1 MGLLVNCLAVVF
13 STIIAICG
21 VSYFV
26 REKNAGGLR
35 YFLLIMGFFGALWSG
50 GYGIMGFTE
59 TSESAA
65 VFRAIGLVGVVG
77 FMMTE
82 ALMIA
87 YMVGLPKWL
96 YRSYAA
102 IFGIFAAVDLCFFIP
117 DYHEFVRID
126 GRMCYYS
133 TNSIGRVVHSAFL
146 AFITVTMLGIAIIW
160 VHKDKPTRQAYYVK
174 AAILSNFAI
183 LFSIIPDTILPM
195 LGKPSFPSSAYGM
208 FLTYMIT
215 WFWATRFNAF
225 SITVGNLSQYIYESA
240 NTAILIFD
248 EHLRLFLVNKYGR
261 ELLGIKKIENQKL
274 SELFQSTEEETERL
288 LDVILQDNKGVK
300 ELISTHGEISC
311 SLNFSVARDFHDDPY
326 CIVCFVYD
334 LTKEKNMLQELVRAN
349 EAKSQFLA
357 NMSHEIRTPINGIL
371 GMDNMLLKE
380 CKDEGL
386 REYAKNIQS
395 AGQSLLSIINDIL
408 DISKIE
414 SGKLEILP
422 IKYELFSILNDCYNL
437 TKAKLEEKPL
447 EFVIQVNENLPSCLY
462 GDEVRIRQ
470 IINNFLSNAVK
481 YTKQG
486 KVTFCLDYE
495 QKSSEQILLI
505 ISVSDTGIGIKEEDL
520 GKLFTSFTRI
530 EEKRNRNIEGTGLGL
545 NLTKNLVDLM
555 GGEVLVESTY
565 GKGSC
570 FTAKIP
576 QKVVDATP
584 MGDFGKRY
592 QQYLRSSDSDSL
604 TFSAPD
610 AKILVVDDVDMNLKV
625 VKGLL
630 KETKIQIDT
639 AVSGRECL
647 ECAEKKR
654 YDVIF
659 LDHMMPEMD
668 GIETLQNMKLLT
680 DNPNREVPVIMLTAN
695 AIVGAKE
702 EYMQAGFT
710 DYLTKPIQETELLEM
725 LLKYLPKELVCEERE
740 ITGSKDTMQ
749 TELTEHSE
757 GAGTEVHTE
766 EAGTAENMEETGS
779 LGHAEEAGTAENCDI
794 VDASGTARNDDM
806 TQMGMM
812 QRLES
817 LEGLD
822 VKTGLSYCMNEEDFY
837 VEMLGEYLKSD
848 KVSKLEQFFVTED
861 WDNYRTIV
869 HALKSTSL
877 TIGAVHLSEEA
888 KALEMA
894 AKDKDASFIRAN
906 HKTVLDEY
914 IELMT
919 GIREILKTDK

>member
-1 MGLLVNCLAVVF
+1 MGIFINCLAVVF

-21 VSYFV
+21 ISYFM
-26 REKNAGGLR
+26 REKNAGALR
-35 YFLLIMGFFGALWSG
+35 YYMLVMGFFGALWSG

-59 TSESAA
+59 TGEVAA
-65 VFRAIGLVGVVG
+65 VFRAVGLVGVVG

-87 YMVGLPKWL
+87 YMVELPKWL
-96 YRSYAA
+96 FRAYAM
-102 IFGIFAAVDLCFFIP
+102 IFGIFAVVDLYFFIP
-117 DYHEFVRID
+117 DQHTFVRLN

-133 TNSIGRVVHSAFL
+133 TNSFGRMVHNIFL
-146 AFITVTMLGIAIIW
+146 AFVAVTMIAMAILW
-160 VHKDKPTRQAYYVK
+160 VHKEKPKRQSYYVR
-174 AAILSNFAI
+174 AAILANIAI

-248 EHLRLFLVNKYGR
+248 EYFRLVLANPYGQ

-274 SELFQSTEEETERL
+274 MQLFQGTEAESGRIK
-288 LDVILQDNKGVK
+288 DGILRDNKGVA
-300 ELISTHGEISC
+300 ELVSVHGAISC
-311 SLNFSVARDFHDDPY
+311 SLNFSLARDFHDDPY

-334 LTKEKNMLQELVRAN
+334 LTKEKNMLEEVVRAN

-371 GMDNMLLKE
+371 GMDSVLLKE
-380 CKDEGL
+380 CHDENL

-414 SGKLEILP
+414 SGKMEILT
-422 IKYELFSILNDCYNL
+422 IRYQLFSVLNDCYNL
-437 TKAKLEEKPL
+437 TKIKLQNKPVSFIMQINEK
-447 EFVIQVNENLPSCLY
+447 LPSWLY

-481 YTKQG
+481 YTKEG
-486 KVTFCLDYE
+486 NITFELDFE
-495 QKSSEQILLI
+495 EKTDEQILLVI
-505 ISVSDTGIGIKEEDL
+505 TVRDTGIGIKEEDL
-520 GKLFTSFTRI
+520 GKLFESFTRI

-545 NLTKNLVDLM
+545 NLTKNLVNLM
-555 GGEVLVESTY
+555 GGEVFAESTY

-576 QKVVDATP
+576 QKIADAKP

-592 QQYLRSSDSDSL
+592 QQYLSTSDDDKLSFL
-604 TFSAPD
+604 APD
-610 AKILVVDDVDMNLKV
+610 AKILVVDDVTMNLKV
-625 VKGLL
+625 VEGLL
-630 KETKIQIDT
+630 KATKIQIDT
-639 AVSGRECL
+639 AVSGSECL
-647 ECAEKKR
+647 ECVKTTP
-654 YDVIF
+654 YQMIF

-668 GIETLQNMKLLT
+668 GLETLEHMKNLA
-680 DNPNREVPVIMLTAN
+680 DNPNAQTPVIMLTAN

-702 EYMQAGFT
+702 EYIEAGFT
-710 DYLTKPIQETELLEM
+710 DYLTKPIRETELLEM
-725 LLKYLPKELVCEERE
+725 ILKYLPEELVCENGGQGIEKSQDAQDME
-740 ITGSKDTMQ
+740 QPEAGG
-749 TELTEHSE
+749 E
-757 GAGTEVHTE
+757 GAEP
-766 EAGTAENMEETGS
+766 
-779 LGHAEEAGTAENCDI
+779 L
-794 VDASGTARNDDM
+794 
-806 TQMGMM
+806 
-812 QRLES
+812 QRLEQ

-822 VKTGLSYCMNEEDFY
+822 VKTGLIYCMNEEDFY
-837 VEMLGEYLKSD
+837 IEMLQEFLQADKASQLKHF
-848 KVSKLEQFFVTED
+848 LAEED
-861 WDNYRTIV
+861 WDNYRTTV

-877 TIGAVHLSEEA
+877 TIGAAHLSGEA

-894 AKDKDASFIRAN
+894 AKEGNMDYIRS
-906 HKTVLDEY
+906 HHDGVMDEY
-914 IELMT
+914 KELT
-919 GIREILKTDK
+919 DHLKEILENGAETSV

>member
-1 MGLLVNCLAVVF
+1 MGIFINCLAVVF

-21 VSYFV
+21 ISYFM
-26 REKNAGGLR
+26 REKNAGALR
-35 YFLLIMGFFGALWSG
+35 YYMLVMGFFGALWSG

-59 TSESAA
+59 TGEVAA
-65 VFRAIGLVGVVG
+65 VFRAVGLVGVAG

-87 YMVGLPKWL
+87 YMVELPKWL
-96 YRSYAA
+96 FRAYAM
-102 IFGIFAAVDLCFFIP
+102 IFGIFAVVDLYFFIP
-117 DYHEFVRID
+117 DQHTFVRLN

-133 TNSIGRVVHSAFL
+133 TNSFGRMVHNIFL
-146 AFITVTMLGIAIIW
+146 AFVAVTMIAMAILW
-160 VHKDKPTRQAYYVK
+160 VHKEKPKRQSYYVR
-174 AAILSNFAI
+174 AAILANIAI

-215 WFWATRFNAF
+215 WFWATKFNAF

-248 EHLRLFLVNKYGR
+248 EYFRLVLANPYGQ

-274 SELFQSTEEETERL
+274 MQLFQGTDAEFGRIK
-288 LDVILQDNKGVK
+288 DGILRDNKGVA
-300 ELISTHGEISC
+300 ELVSVHGAISC
-311 SLNFSVARDFHDDPY
+311 SLNFSLARDFHDDPY

-334 LTKEKNMLQELVRAN
+334 LTKEKNMLEEVVRAN

-371 GMDNMLLKE
+371 GMDSVLLKE
-380 CKDEGL
+380 CHDENL

-414 SGKLEILP
+414 SGKMEILT
-422 IKYELFSILNDCYNL
+422 IRYQLFSVLNDCYNL
-437 TKAKLEEKPL
+437 TKIKLQNKPVSFIMQINEK
-447 EFVIQVNENLPSCLY
+447 LPSWLY

-481 YTKQG
+481 YTKEG
-486 KVTFCLDYE
+486 NITFELDFE
-495 QKSSEQILLI
+495 EKTDEQILLVI
-505 ISVSDTGIGIKEEDL
+505 TVRDTGIGIKEEDL
-520 GKLFTSFTRI
+520 GKLFESFTRI

-545 NLTKNLVDLM
+545 NLTKNLVNLM
-555 GGEVLVESTY
+555 GGEVFAESTY

-576 QKVVDATP
+576 QKIADAKP

-592 QQYLRSSDSDSL
+592 QQYLSTSDDDKLSFL
-604 TFSAPD
+604 APD
-610 AKILVVDDVDMNLKV
+610 AKILVVDDVTMNLKV
-625 VKGLL
+625 VEGLL
-630 KETKIQIDT
+630 KATKIQIDT
-639 AVSGRECL
+639 AVSGSECL
-647 ECAEKKR
+647 ECVKTTP
-654 YDVIF
+654 YQMIF

-668 GIETLQNMKLLT
+668 GLETLEHMKNLA
-680 DNPNREVPVIMLTAN
+680 DNPNAQTPVIMLTAN

-702 EYMQAGFT
+702 EYIEAGFT
-710 DYLTKPIQETELLEM
+710 DYLTKPIRETELLEM
-725 LLKYLPKELVCEERE
+725 ILKYLPEELVCENGGQGIEKSQDAQDME
-740 ITGSKDTMQ
+740 QPEAGG
-749 TELTEHSE
+749 E
-757 GAGTEVHTE
+757 GAEP
-766 EAGTAENMEETGS
+766 
-779 LGHAEEAGTAENCDI
+779 L
-794 VDASGTARNDDM
+794 
-806 TQMGMM
+806 
-812 QRLES
+812 QRLEQ

-822 VKTGLSYCMNEEDFY
+822 VKTGLTYCMNEEDFY
-837 VEMLGEYLKSD
+837 IEMLQEFLQADKASQLKHF
-848 KVSKLEQFFVTED
+848 LAEED
-861 WDNYRTIV
+861 WDNYRTTV

-877 TIGAVHLSEEA
+877 TIGAAHLSGEA

-894 AKDKDASFIRAN
+894 AKEGNMDYIRS
-906 HKTVLDEY
+906 HHDGVMDEY
-914 IELMT
+914 KELT
-919 GIREILKTDK
+919 DHLKEILENGAETSV

>member
-1 MGLLVNCLAVVF
+1 MGIFINCLAVVF

-21 VSYFV
+21 ISYFM
-26 REKNAGGLR
+26 REKNAGALR
-35 YFLLIMGFFGALWSG
+35 YYMLVMGFFGALWSG

-59 TSESAA
+59 TGEVAA
-65 VFRAIGLVGVVG
+65 VFRAVGLVGVAG

-82 ALMIA
+82 ALMVA
-87 YMVGLPKWL
+87 YMVELPKWL
-96 YRSYAA
+96 FRAYAM
-102 IFGIFAAVDLCFFIP
+102 IFGIFAAVDLYFFIP
-117 DYHEFVRID
+117 DQHIFVRLN

-133 TNSIGRVVHSAFL
+133 TNSFGRMVHNIFL
-146 AFITVTMLGIAIIW
+146 AFVVVTMIAMAILW
-160 VHKDKPTRQAYYVK
+160 VHKEKPKRQSYYVR
-174 AAILSNFAI
+174 AAILANIAI

-248 EHLRLFLVNKYGR
+248 EYFRLVLANPYGQ

-274 SELFQSTEEETERL
+274 MQLFQGTDAESGRIK
-288 LDVILQDNKGVK
+288 DGILRDNKGVA
-300 ELISTHGEISC
+300 ELVSVHGAISC
-311 SLNFSVARDFHDDPY
+311 SLNFSLARDFHDDPY

-334 LTKEKNMLQELVRAN
+334 LTKEKNMLEEVVRAN

-371 GMDNMLLKE
+371 GMDSVLLKE
-380 CKDEGL
+380 CHDENL

-414 SGKLEILP
+414 SGKMEILT
-422 IKYELFSILNDCYNL
+422 IRYQLFSVLNDCYNL
-437 TKAKLEEKPL
+437 TKIKLQNKPVSFIMQINEK
-447 EFVIQVNENLPSCLY
+447 LPSWLY

-481 YTKQG
+481 YTKEG
-486 KVTFCLDYE
+486 NITFELDFE
-495 QKSSEQILLI
+495 EKTDEQILLVI
-505 ISVSDTGIGIKEEDL
+505 TVRDTGIGIKEEDL
-520 GKLFTSFTRI
+520 GKLFESFTRI

-545 NLTKNLVDLM
+545 NLTKNLVNLM
-555 GGEVLVESTY
+555 GGEVFAESTY

-576 QKVVDATP
+576 QKIADAKP

-592 QQYLRSSDSDSL
+592 QQYLSTSDDDKLSFL
-604 TFSAPD
+604 APD
-610 AKILVVDDVDMNLKV
+610 AKILVVDDVTMNLKV
-625 VKGLL
+625 VEGLL
-630 KETKIQIDT
+630 KATKIQIDT
-639 AVSGRECL
+639 AVSGSECL
-647 ECAEKKR
+647 ECVKTTP
-654 YDVIF
+654 YQMIF

-668 GIETLQNMKLLT
+668 GLETLEHMKNLA
-680 DNPNREVPVIMLTAN
+680 DNPNAQTPVIMLTAN

-702 EYMQAGFT
+702 EYIEAGFT
-710 DYLTKPIQETELLEM
+710 DYLTKPIRETELLEM
-725 LLKYLPKELVCEERE
+725 ILKYLPKELVCENGGQGIEKSQDAQDME
-740 ITGSKDTMQ
+740 QPEAGG
-749 TELTEHSE
+749 E
-757 GAGTEVHTE
+757 GAEP
-766 EAGTAENMEETGS
+766 
-779 LGHAEEAGTAENCDI
+779 L
-794 VDASGTARNDDM
+794 
-806 TQMGMM
+806 
-812 QRLES
+812 QRLEQ

-822 VKTGLSYCMNEEDFY
+822 VKTGLTYCMNEEDFY
-837 VEMLGEYLKSD
+837 IEMLQEFLQADKASQLKHF
-848 KVSKLEQFFVTED
+848 LAEED
-861 WDNYRTIV
+861 WDNYRTTV

-877 TIGAVHLSEEA
+877 TIGAAHLSGEA

-894 AKDKDASFIRAN
+894 AKEGNMDYIRS
-906 HKTVLDEY
+906 HHDGVMDEY
-914 IELMT
+914 KELT
-919 GIREILKTDK
+919 DHLKEILENGAETSI

>member
-1 MGLLVNCLAVVF
+1 MGILINCLAVVF

-21 VSYFV
+21 ISYFM
-26 REKNAGGLR
+26 REKNAGALR
-35 YFLLIMGFFGALWSG
+35 YYMLVMGFFGALWSG

-59 TSESAA
+59 TGEVAA
-65 VFRAIGLVGVVG
+65 VFRAVGLVGVAG

-82 ALMIA
+82 ALMVA
-87 YMVGLPKWL
+87 YMVELPKWL
-96 YRSYAA
+96 FRAYAM
-102 IFGIFAAVDLCFFIP
+102 IFGIFAAVDLYFFIP
-117 DYHEFVRID
+117 DQHTFVRLN

-133 TNSIGRVVHSAFL
+133 TNSFGRMVHNIFL
-146 AFITVTMLGIAIIW
+146 AFVAVTMIAMAILW
-160 VHKDKPTRQAYYVK
+160 VHKEKPKRQSYYVR
-174 AAILSNFAI
+174 AAILANIAI

-248 EHLRLFLVNKYGR
+248 EYFRLVLANPYGQ

-274 SELFQSTEEETERL
+274 MQLFQGTDAESGRIK
-288 LDVILQDNKGVK
+288 DGILRDNKGVA
-300 ELISTHGEISC
+300 ELVSVHGAISC
-311 SLNFSVARDFHDDPY
+311 SLNFSLARDFHDDPY

-334 LTKEKNMLQELVRAN
+334 LTKEKNMLEEVVRAN

-371 GMDNMLLKE
+371 GMDSVLLKE
-380 CKDEGL
+380 CHDENL

-414 SGKLEILP
+414 SGKMEILT
-422 IKYELFSILNDCYNL
+422 IRYQLFSVLNDCYNL
-437 TKAKLEEKPL
+437 TKIKLQNKPVSFIMQINEK
-447 EFVIQVNENLPSCLY
+447 LPSWLY

-481 YTKQG
+481 YTKEG
-486 KVTFCLDYE
+486 NITFELDFE
-495 QKSSEQILLI
+495 EKTDEQILLVI
-505 ISVSDTGIGIKEEDL
+505 TVRDTGIGIKEEDL
-520 GKLFTSFTRI
+520 GKLFESFTRI

-545 NLTKNLVDLM
+545 NLTKNLVNLM
-555 GGEVLVESTY
+555 GGEVFAESTY

-576 QKVVDATP
+576 QKIADAKP

-592 QQYLRSSDSDSL
+592 QQYLSTSDDDKLSFL
-604 TFSAPD
+604 APD
-610 AKILVVDDVDMNLKV
+610 AKILVVDDVTMNLKV
-625 VKGLL
+625 VEGLL
-630 KETKIQIDT
+630 KATKIQIDT
-639 AVSGRECL
+639 AVSGSECL
-647 ECAEKKR
+647 ECVKTTP
-654 YDVIF
+654 YQMIF

-668 GIETLQNMKLLT
+668 GLETLEHMKNLA
-680 DNPNREVPVIMLTAN
+680 DNPNAQTPVIMLTAN

-702 EYMQAGFT
+702 EYIEAGFT
-710 DYLTKPIQETELLEM
+710 DYLTKPIRETELLEM
-725 LLKYLPKELVCEERE
+725 ILKYLPEELVCENGGQGIEKSQDAQDME
-740 ITGSKDTMQ
+740 QPEAGG
-749 TELTEHSE
+749 E
-757 GAGTEVHTE
+757 GAEP
-766 EAGTAENMEETGS
+766 
-779 LGHAEEAGTAENCDI
+779 L
-794 VDASGTARNDDM
+794 
-806 TQMGMM
+806 
-812 QRLES
+812 QRLEQ

-822 VKTGLSYCMNEEDFY
+822 VKTGLTYCMNEEDFY
-837 VEMLGEYLKSD
+837 IEMLQEFLRADKASQLKHF
-848 KVSKLEQFFVTED
+848 LAEED
-861 WDNYRTIV
+861 WDNYRTTV

-877 TIGAVHLSEEA
+877 TIGAAHLSGEA

-894 AKDKDASFIRAN
+894 AKEGNMDYIRS
-906 HKTVLDEY
+906 HHDGVMDEY
-914 IELMT
+914 KELT
-919 GIREILKTDK
+919 DHLKEILENGAETSV

>member
-1 MGLLVNCLAVVF
+1 MGIFINCLAVVF
-13 STIIAICG
+13 STIIAIFG
-21 VSYFV
+21 ISYFM
-26 REKNAGGLR
+26 REKNAGALR
-35 YFLLIMGFFGALWSG
+35 YYMLVMGFFGALWSG

-59 TSESAA
+59 TGEVAA
-65 VFRAIGLVGVVG
+65 VFRAVGLVGVAG

-87 YMVGLPKWL
+87 YMVELPKWL
-96 YRSYAA
+96 FRAYAM
-102 IFGIFAAVDLCFFIP
+102 IFGIFAVADLYFFIP
-117 DYHEFVRID
+117 DQHTFVRLN

-133 TNSIGRVVHSAFL
+133 TNSFGRMVHNIFL
-146 AFITVTMLGIAIIW
+146 AFVAVTMIAMAILW
-160 VHKDKPTRQAYYVK
+160 VHKEKPKRQSYYVR
-174 AAILSNFAI
+174 AAILANIAI

-248 EHLRLFLVNKYGR
+248 EYFRLVLANPYGQ

-274 SELFQSTEEETERL
+274 MQLFQGTDAEFGRIK
-288 LDVILQDNKGVK
+288 DGILRDNKGVA
-300 ELISTHGEISC
+300 ELVSVHGAISC
-311 SLNFSVARDFHDDPY
+311 SLNFSLARDFHDDPY

-334 LTKEKNMLQELVRAN
+334 LTKEKNMLEEVVRAN

-371 GMDNMLLKE
+371 GMDSVLLKE
-380 CKDEGL
+380 CHDENL

-414 SGKLEILP
+414 SGKMEILT
-422 IKYELFSILNDCYNL
+422 IRYQLFSVLNDCYNL
-437 TKAKLEEKPL
+437 TKIKLQNKPVSFIMQINEK
-447 EFVIQVNENLPSCLY
+447 LPSWLY

-481 YTKQG
+481 YTKEG
-486 KVTFCLDYE
+486 NITFELDFE
-495 QKSSEQILLI
+495 EKTDEQILLVI
-505 ISVSDTGIGIKEEDL
+505 TVRDTGIGIKEEDL
-520 GKLFTSFTRI
+520 GKLFESFTRI

-545 NLTKNLVDLM
+545 NLTKNLVNLM
-555 GGEVLVESTY
+555 GGEVFAESTY

-576 QKVVDATP
+576 QKIADAKP

-592 QQYLRSSDSDSL
+592 QQYLSTSDDDKLSFL
-604 TFSAPD
+604 APD
-610 AKILVVDDVDMNLKV
+610 AKILVVDDVTMNLKV
-625 VKGLL
+625 VEGLL
-630 KETKIQIDT
+630 KATKIQIDT
-639 AVSGRECL
+639 AVSGSECL
-647 ECAEKKR
+647 ECVKTTP
-654 YDVIF
+654 YQMIF

-668 GIETLQNMKLLT
+668 GLETLEHMKNLA
-680 DNPNREVPVIMLTAN
+680 DNPNAQTPVIMLTAN

-702 EYMQAGFT
+702 EYIEAGFT
-710 DYLTKPIQETELLEM
+710 DYLTKPIRETELLEM
-725 LLKYLPKELVCEERE
+725 ILKYLPEELVCENGGQGIEKSQDAQDME
-740 ITGSKDTMQ
+740 QPEAGG
-749 TELTEHSE
+749 E
-757 GAGTEVHTE
+757 GAEP
-766 EAGTAENMEETGS
+766 
-779 LGHAEEAGTAENCDI
+779 L
-794 VDASGTARNDDM
+794 
-806 TQMGMM
+806 
-812 QRLES
+812 QRLEQ

-822 VKTGLSYCMNEEDFY
+822 VKTGLTYCMNEEDFY
-837 VEMLGEYLKSD
+837 IEMLQEFLQADKASQLKHF
-848 KVSKLEQFFVTED
+848 LAEED
-861 WDNYRTIV
+861 WDNYRTTV

-877 TIGAVHLSEEA
+877 TIGAAHLSGEA

-894 AKDKDASFIRAN
+894 AKEGNMDYIRS
-906 HKTVLDEY
+906 HHDGVMDEY
-914 IELMT
+914 KELT
-919 GIREILKTDK
+919 DHLKEILENGAETSV

>member
-1 MGLLVNCLAVVF
+1 MGIFINCLAVVF

-21 VSYFV
+21 ISYFL
-26 REKNAGGLR
+26 REKNAGALR
-35 YFLLIMGFFGALWSG
+35 YYMLVMGFFGALWSG

-59 TSESAA
+59 TGETAA
-65 VFRAIGLVGVVG
+65 VFRAVGLVGVAG

-87 YMVGLPKWL
+87 YMVELPKWL
-96 YRSYAA
+96 FRAYAM
-102 IFGIFAAVDLCFFIP
+102 IFGIFAVVDLYFFIP
-117 DYHEFVRID
+117 DQHTFVRLN

-133 TNSIGRVVHSAFL
+133 TNSVGRMVHNIFL
-146 AFITVTMLGIAIIW
+146 AFVAVTMIVMAILW
-160 VHKDKPTRQAYYVK
+160 VHKEKPKRQAYYVR
-174 AAILSNFAI
+174 AAILANFAI

-215 WFWATRFNAF
+215 WFWATKFNAF

-248 EHLRLFLVNKYGR
+248 EYFRLVLANPYGQ

-274 SELFQSTEEETERL
+274 MQLFQGTDAESGRIE
-288 LDVILQDNKGVK
+288 DGILRDNKGVA
-300 ELISTHGEISC
+300 ELVSVHGAISC

-334 LTKEKNMLQELVRAN
+334 LTKEKNMLEEVVRAN

-371 GMDNMLLKE
+371 GMDSVLLKE
-380 CKDEGL
+380 CHDENL

-414 SGKLEILP
+414 SGKMEILT
-422 IKYELFSILNDCYNL
+422 IRYQLFSVLNDCYNL
-437 TKAKLEEKPL
+437 TKIKLQNKPVSFIMQINEK
-447 EFVIQVNENLPSCLY
+447 LPSWLY

-481 YTKQG
+481 YTKEG
-486 KVTFCLDYE
+486 NITFELDFE
-495 QKSSEQILLI
+495 EKTDEQILLVI
-505 ISVSDTGIGIKEEDL
+505 TVRDTGIGIKEEDL
-520 GKLFTSFTRI
+520 GKLFESFTRI

-545 NLTKNLVDLM
+545 NLTKNLVNLM
-555 GGEVLVESTY
+555 GGEVFAESTY

-576 QKVVDATP
+576 QKIADAKP

-592 QQYLRSSDSDSL
+592 QQYLSTSDDDKLSFL
-604 TFSAPD
+604 APD
-610 AKILVVDDVDMNLKV
+610 AKILVVDDVTMNLKV
-625 VKGLL
+625 VEGLL
-630 KETKIQIDT
+630 KATKIQIDT
-639 AVSGRECL
+639 AVSGSECL
-647 ECAEKKR
+647 ECVKTTP
-654 YDVIF
+654 YQMIF

-668 GIETLQNMKLLT
+668 GLETLEHMKNLA
-680 DNPNREVPVIMLTAN
+680 DNPNAQTPVIMLTAN

-702 EYMQAGFT
+702 EYIEAGFT
-710 DYLTKPIQETELLEM
+710 DYLTKPIRETELLEM
-725 LLKYLPKELVCEERE
+725 ILKYLPEELVCENGGQGIEKSQDAQDME
-740 ITGSKDTMQ
+740 QPEAGG
-749 TELTEHSE
+749 E
-757 GAGTEVHTE
+757 GAEP
-766 EAGTAENMEETGS
+766 
-779 LGHAEEAGTAENCDI
+779 L
-794 VDASGTARNDDM
+794 
-806 TQMGMM
+806 
-812 QRLES
+812 QRLEQ

-822 VKTGLSYCMNEEDFY
+822 VKTGLTYCMNEEDFY
-837 VEMLGEYLKSD
+837 IEMLQEFLQADKASQLKHF
-848 KVSKLEQFFVTED
+848 LAEED
-861 WDNYRTIV
+861 WDNYRTTV

-877 TIGAVHLSEEA
+877 TIGAAHLSGEA

-894 AKDKDASFIRAN
+894 AKEGNMDYIRS
-906 HKTVLDEY
+906 HHDGVMDEY
-914 IELMT
+914 KELT
-919 GIREILKTDK
+919 DHLKEILENGAETSV

>member
-1 MGLLVNCLAVVF
+1 MGIFINCLAVVF
-13 STIIAICG
+13 STIIASCG
-21 VSYFV
+21 ISYFM
-26 REKNAGGLR
+26 REKNAGALR
-35 YFLLIMGFFGALWSG
+35 YYMLVMGFFGALWSG

-59 TSESAA
+59 TGEVAA
-65 VFRAIGLVGVVG
+65 VFRAVGLVGVVG

-87 YMVGLPKWL
+87 YMVELPKWL
-96 YRSYAA
+96 FRAYAM
-102 IFGIFAAVDLCFFIP
+102 IFGIFAVVDLYFFIP
-117 DYHEFVRID
+117 DQHTFVRLN

-133 TNSIGRVVHSAFL
+133 TNSFGRMVHNIFL
-146 AFITVTMLGIAIIW
+146 AFVVVTMIAMAILW
-160 VHKDKPTRQAYYVK
+160 VHKEKPKRQSYYVR
-174 AAILSNFAI
+174 AAILANIAI

-248 EHLRLFLVNKYGR
+248 EYFRLVLANPYGQ

-274 SELFQSTEEETERL
+274 MQLFQGTDAESGRIK
-288 LDVILQDNKGVK
+288 DGILRDNKGVA
-300 ELISTHGEISC
+300 ELVSVHGAISC
-311 SLNFSVARDFHDDPY
+311 SLNFSLARDFHDDPY

-334 LTKEKNMLQELVRAN
+334 LTKEKNMLEEVVRAN

-371 GMDNMLLKE
+371 GMDSVLLKE
-380 CKDEGL
+380 CHDENL

-414 SGKLEILP
+414 SGKMEILT
-422 IKYELFSILNDCYNL
+422 IRYQLFSVLNDCYNL
-437 TKAKLEEKPL
+437 TKIKLQNKPVSFIMQINEK
-447 EFVIQVNENLPSCLY
+447 LPSWLY

-481 YTKQG
+481 YTKEG
-486 KVTFCLDYE
+486 NITFELDFE
-495 QKSSEQILLI
+495 EKTDEQILLVI
-505 ISVSDTGIGIKEEDL
+505 TVRDTGIGIKEEDL
-520 GKLFTSFTRI
+520 GKLFESFTRI

-545 NLTKNLVDLM
+545 NLTKNLVNLM
-555 GGEVLVESTY
+555 GGEVFAESTY

-576 QKVVDATP
+576 QKIADAKP

-592 QQYLRSSDSDSL
+592 QQYLSTSDDDKLSFL
-604 TFSAPD
+604 APD
-610 AKILVVDDVDMNLKV
+610 AKILVVDDVTMNLKV
-625 VKGLL
+625 VEGLL
-630 KETKIQIDT
+630 KATKIQIDT
-639 AVSGRECL
+639 AVSGSECL
-647 ECAEKKR
+647 ECVKTTP
-654 YDVIF
+654 YQMIF

-668 GIETLQNMKLLT
+668 GLETLEHMKNLA
-680 DNPNREVPVIMLTAN
+680 DNPNAQTPVIMLTAN

-702 EYMQAGFT
+702 EYIEAGFT
-710 DYLTKPIQETELLEM
+710 DYLTKPIRETELLEM
-725 LLKYLPKELVCEERE
+725 ILKYLPEELVCENGGQGIEKSQDAQDME
-740 ITGSKDTMQ
+740 QPEAGG
-749 TELTEHSE
+749 E
-757 GAGTEVHTE
+757 GAEP
-766 EAGTAENMEETGS
+766 
-779 LGHAEEAGTAENCDI
+779 L
-794 VDASGTARNDDM
+794 
-806 TQMGMM
+806 
-812 QRLES
+812 QRLEQ

-822 VKTGLSYCMNEEDFY
+822 VKTGLTYCMNEEDFY
-837 VEMLGEYLKSD
+837 IEMLQEFLQADKASQLKHF
-848 KVSKLEQFFVTED
+848 LAEED
-861 WDNYRTIV
+861 WDNYRTTV

-877 TIGAVHLSEEA
+877 TIGAAHLSGEA

-894 AKDKDASFIRAN
+894 AKEGNMDYIRS
-906 HKTVLDEY
+906 HHDGVMDEY
-914 IELMT
+914 KELT
-919 GIREILKTDK
+919 DHLKEILENGAETSV

>member
-1 MGLLVNCLAVVF
+1 MGIFINCLAVVF

-21 VSYFV
+21 ISYFM
-26 REKNAGGLR
+26 REKNAGALR
-35 YFLLIMGFFGALWSG
+35 YYMLVMGFFGALWSG

-59 TSESAA
+59 TGEAAA
-65 VFRAIGLVGVVG
+65 VFRAVGLVGVAG

-87 YMVGLPKWL
+87 YMVELPKWL
-96 YRSYAA
+96 FRAYAM
-102 IFGIFAAVDLCFFIP
+102 IFGIFAVVDLYFFIP
-117 DYHEFVRID
+117 DQHTFVRLN

-133 TNSIGRVVHSAFL
+133 TNSFGRMVHNIFL
-146 AFITVTMLGIAIIW
+146 AFVVVTMIAMAILW
-160 VHKDKPTRQAYYVK
+160 VHKEKPKRQSYYVR
-174 AAILSNFAI
+174 AAILANIAI

-248 EHLRLFLVNKYGR
+248 EYFRLVLANPYGQ

-274 SELFQSTEEETERL
+274 MQLFQGTEAESGRIK
-288 LDVILQDNKGVK
+288 DGILRDNKGVA
-300 ELISTHGEISC
+300 ELVSVHGAISC
-311 SLNFSVARDFHDDPY
+311 SLNFSLARDFHDDPY

-334 LTKEKNMLQELVRAN
+334 LTKEKNMLEEVVRAN

-371 GMDNMLLKE
+371 GMDSVLLKE
-380 CKDEGL
+380 CHDENL

-414 SGKLEILP
+414 SGKMEILT
-422 IKYELFSILNDCYNL
+422 IRYQLFSVLNDCYNL
-437 TKAKLEEKPL
+437 TKIKLQNKPVSFIMQINEK
-447 EFVIQVNENLPSCLY
+447 LPSWLY

-481 YTKQG
+481 YTKEG
-486 KVTFCLDYE
+486 NITFELDFE
-495 QKSSEQILLI
+495 EKTDEQILLVI
-505 ISVSDTGIGIKEEDL
+505 TVRDTGIGIKEEDL
-520 GKLFTSFTRI
+520 GKLFESFTRI

-545 NLTKNLVDLM
+545 NLTKNLVNLM
-555 GGEVLVESTY
+555 GGEVFAESTY

-576 QKVVDATP
+576 QKIADAKP

-592 QQYLRSSDSDSL
+592 QQYLSTSDDDKLSFL
-604 TFSAPD
+604 APD
-610 AKILVVDDVDMNLKV
+610 AKILVVDDVTMNLKV
-625 VKGLL
+625 VEGLL
-630 KETKIQIDT
+630 KATKIQIDT
-639 AVSGRECL
+639 AVSGSECL
-647 ECAEKKR
+647 ECVKTTP
-654 YDVIF
+654 YQMIF

-668 GIETLQNMKLLT
+668 GLETLEHMKNLA
-680 DNPNREVPVIMLTAN
+680 DNPNAQTPVIMLTAN

-702 EYMQAGFT
+702 EYIEAGFT
-710 DYLTKPIQETELLEM
+710 DYLTKPIRETELLEM
-725 LLKYLPKELVCEERE
+725 ILKYLPEELVCENGGQGIEKSQDAQDME
-740 ITGSKDTMQ
+740 QPEAGG
-749 TELTEHSE
+749 E
-757 GAGTEVHTE
+757 GAEP
-766 EAGTAENMEETGS
+766 
-779 LGHAEEAGTAENCDI
+779 L
-794 VDASGTARNDDM
+794 
-806 TQMGMM
+806 
-812 QRLES
+812 QRLEQ

-822 VKTGLSYCMNEEDFY
+822 VKTGLTYCMNEEDFY
-837 VEMLGEYLKSD
+837 IEMLQEFLQADKASQLKHF
-848 KVSKLEQFFVTED
+848 LAEED
-861 WDNYRTIV
+861 WDNYRTTV

-877 TIGAVHLSEEA
+877 TIGAAHLSGEA

-894 AKDKDASFIRAN
+894 AKEGNMDYIRS
-906 HKTVLDEY
+906 HHDGVMDEY
-914 IELMT
+914 KELT
-919 GIREILKTDK
+919 DHLKEILENGAETSV

>member
-1 MGLLVNCLAVVF
+1 MGIFINCLAVVF

-21 VSYFV
+21 ISYFM
-26 REKNAGGLR
+26 REKNAGALR
-35 YFLLIMGFFGALWSG
+35 YYMLVMGFFGALWSG

-59 TSESAA
+59 TGEAAA
-65 VFRAIGLVGVVG
+65 VFRAVGLVGVVG

-87 YMVGLPKWL
+87 YMVELPKWL
-96 YRSYAA
+96 FRAYAM
-102 IFGIFAAVDLCFFIP
+102 IFGIFAVVDLYFFIP
-117 DYHEFVRID
+117 DQHTFVRLN

-133 TNSIGRVVHSAFL
+133 TNSFGRMVHNIFL
-146 AFITVTMLGIAIIW
+146 AFVVVTMIAMAILW
-160 VHKDKPTRQAYYVK
+160 VHKEKPKRQVYYVR
-174 AAILSNFAI
+174 AAILANIAI

-248 EHLRLFLVNKYGR
+248 EYFRLVLANPYGQ

-274 SELFQSTEEETERL
+274 MQLFQGTEAESGRIK
-288 LDVILQDNKGVK
+288 DGILRDNKGVA
-300 ELISTHGEISC
+300 ELVSVHGAISC
-311 SLNFSVARDFHDDPY
+311 SLNFSLARDFHDDPY

-334 LTKEKNMLQELVRAN
+334 LTKEKNMLEEVVRAN

-371 GMDNMLLKE
+371 GMDSVLLKE
-380 CKDEGL
+380 CHDENL

-414 SGKLEILP
+414 SGKMEILT
-422 IKYELFSILNDCYNL
+422 IRYQLFSVLNDCYNL
-437 TKAKLEEKPL
+437 TKIKLQNKPVSFIMQINEK
-447 EFVIQVNENLPSCLY
+447 LPSWLY

-481 YTKQG
+481 YTKEG
-486 KVTFCLDYE
+486 NITFELDFE
-495 QKSSEQILLI
+495 EKTDEQILLVI
-505 ISVSDTGIGIKEEDL
+505 TVRDTGIGIKEEDL
-520 GKLFTSFTRI
+520 GKLFESFTRI

-545 NLTKNLVDLM
+545 NLTKNLVNLM
-555 GGEVLVESTY
+555 GGEVFAESTY

-576 QKVVDATP
+576 QKIADAKP

-592 QQYLRSSDSDSL
+592 QQYLSTSDDDKLSFL
-604 TFSAPD
+604 APD
-610 AKILVVDDVDMNLKV
+610 AKILVVDDVTMNLKV
-625 VKGLL
+625 VEGLL
-630 KETKIQIDT
+630 KATKIQIDT
-639 AVSGRECL
+639 AVSGSECL
-647 ECAEKKR
+647 ECVKTTP
-654 YDVIF
+654 YQMIF

-668 GIETLQNMKLLT
+668 GLETLEHMKNLA
-680 DNPNREVPVIMLTAN
+680 DNPNAQTPVIMLTAN

-702 EYMQAGFT
+702 EYIEAGFT
-710 DYLTKPIQETELLEM
+710 DYLTKPIRETELLEM
-725 LLKYLPKELVCEERE
+725 ILKYLPEELVCENGGQGIEKSQDAQDME
-740 ITGSKDTMQ
+740 QPEAGG
-749 TELTEHSE
+749 E
-757 GAGTEVHTE
+757 GAEP
-766 EAGTAENMEETGS
+766 
-779 LGHAEEAGTAENCDI
+779 L
-794 VDASGTARNDDM
+794 
-806 TQMGMM
+806 
-812 QRLES
+812 QRLEQ

-822 VKTGLSYCMNEEDFY
+822 VKTGLTYCMNEEDFY
-837 VEMLGEYLKSD
+837 IEMLQEFLQADKASQLKHF
-848 KVSKLEQFFVTED
+848 LAEED
-861 WDNYRTIV
+861 WDNYRTTV

-877 TIGAVHLSEEA
+877 TIGAAHLSGEA

-894 AKDKDASFIRAN
+894 AKEGNMDYIRS
-906 HKTVLDEY
+906 HHDGVMDEY
-914 IELMT
+914 KELT
-919 GIREILKTDK
+919 DHLKEILENGAETSV

>member
-1 MGLLVNCLAVVF
+1 MGIFINCLAVVF

-21 VSYFV
+21 ISYFM
-26 REKNAGGLR
+26 REKNAGALR
-35 YFLLIMGFFGALWSG
+35 YYMLVMGFFGALWSG

-59 TSESAA
+59 TGEAAA
-65 VFRAIGLVGVVG
+65 VFRAVGLVGVVG

-87 YMVGLPKWL
+87 YMVELPKWL
-96 YRSYAA
+96 FRAYAM

-117 DYHEFVRID
+117 DQHTFVRLN
-126 GRMCYYS
+126 GRMCYYT
-133 TNSIGRVVHSAFL
+133 TNSFGRMVHSIFL
-146 AFITVTMLGIAIIW
+146 AFVAVTMIAMAILW
-160 VHKDKPTRQAYYVK
+160 VHKEKLKRQSYYVR
-174 AAILSNFAI
+174 AAILANIAI

-215 WFWATRFNAF
+215 WFGATKFNAF

-248 EHLRLFLVNKYGR
+248 EYFRLVLANPYGQ

-274 SELFQSTEEETERL
+274 MQLFQGTDAEFGRIK
-288 LDVILQDNKGVK
+288 DGILRDNKGVA
-300 ELISTHGEISC
+300 ELVSVHGAISC
-311 SLNFSVARDFHDDPY
+311 SLNFSLARDFHDDPY

-334 LTKEKNMLQELVRAN
+334 LTKEKNMLEEVVRAN

-371 GMDNMLLKE
+371 GMDSVLLKE
-380 CKDEGL
+380 CHDENL

-414 SGKLEILP
+414 SGKMEILT
-422 IKYELFSILNDCYNL
+422 IRYQLFSVLNDCYNL
-437 TKAKLEEKPL
+437 TKIKLQNKPVSFIMQINEK
-447 EFVIQVNENLPSCLY
+447 LPSWLY

-481 YTKQG
+481 YTKEG
-486 KVTFCLDYE
+486 NITFELDFE
-495 QKSSEQILLI
+495 EKTDEQILLVI
-505 ISVSDTGIGIKEEDL
+505 TVRDTGIGIKEEDL
-520 GKLFTSFTRI
+520 GKLFESFTRI

-545 NLTKNLVDLM
+545 NLTKNLVNLM
-555 GGEVLVESTY
+555 GGEVFAESTY

-576 QKVVDATP
+576 QKIADAKP

-592 QQYLRSSDSDSL
+592 QQYLSTSDDDKLSFL
-604 TFSAPD
+604 APD
-610 AKILVVDDVDMNLKV
+610 AKILVVDDVTMNLKV
-625 VKGLL
+625 VEGLL
-630 KETKIQIDT
+630 KATKIQIDT
-639 AVSGRECL
+639 AVSGSECL
-647 ECAEKKR
+647 ECVKTTP
-654 YDVIF
+654 YQMIF

-668 GIETLQNMKLLT
+668 GLETLEHMKNLA
-680 DNPNREVPVIMLTAN
+680 DNPNAQTPVIMLTAN

-702 EYMQAGFT
+702 EYIEAGFT
-710 DYLTKPIQETELLEM
+710 DYLTKPIRETELLEM
-725 LLKYLPKELVCEERE
+725 ILKYLPEELVCENGGQGIEKSQDAQDME
-740 ITGSKDTMQ
+740 QPEAGG
-749 TELTEHSE
+749 E
-757 GAGTEVHTE
+757 GAEP
-766 EAGTAENMEETGS
+766 
-779 LGHAEEAGTAENCDI
+779 L
-794 VDASGTARNDDM
+794 
-806 TQMGMM
+806 
-812 QRLES
+812 QRLEQ

-822 VKTGLSYCMNEEDFY
+822 VKTGLTYCMNEEDFY
-837 VEMLGEYLKSD
+837 IEMLQEFLQADKASQLKHF
-848 KVSKLEQFFVTED
+848 LAEED
-861 WDNYRTIV
+861 WDNYRTTV

-877 TIGAVHLSEEA
+877 TIGAAHLSGEA

-894 AKDKDASFIRAN
+894 AKEGNMDYIRS
-906 HKTVLDEY
+906 HHDGVMDEY
-914 IELMT
+914 KELT
-919 GIREILKTDK
+919 DHLKEILENGAETSV

>member
-1 MGLLVNCLAVVF
+1 MGIFINCLAVVF

-21 VSYFV
+21 ISYFM
-26 REKNAGGLR
+26 REKNAGALR
-35 YFLLIMGFFGALWSG
+35 YYMLVMGFFGALWSG

-59 TSESAA
+59 TGEVAA
-65 VFRAIGLVGVVG
+65 VFRAVGLVGVAG

-82 ALMIA
+82 ALMVA
-87 YMVGLPKWL
+87 YMVELPKWL
-96 YRSYAA
+96 FRAYAM
-102 IFGIFAAVDLCFFIP
+102 IFGIFAVVDLYFFIP
-117 DYHEFVRID
+117 DQHTFVRLN

-133 TNSIGRVVHSAFL
+133 TNSFGRMVHNIFL
-146 AFITVTMLGIAIIW
+146 AFVAVTMIAMAILW
-160 VHKDKPTRQAYYVK
+160 VHKEKPKRQSYYVR
-174 AAILSNFAI
+174 AAILANIAI

-248 EHLRLFLVNKYGR
+248 EYFRLVLANPYGR

-274 SELFQSTEEETERL
+274 MQLFQGTDAESGRIK
-288 LDVILQDNKGVK
+288 DGILRDNKGVA
-300 ELISTHGEISC
+300 ELVSVHGAISC
-311 SLNFSVARDFHDDPY
+311 SLNFSLARDFHDDPY

-334 LTKEKNMLQELVRAN
+334 LTKEKNMLEEVVRAN

-371 GMDNMLLKE
+371 GMDSVLLKE
-380 CKDEGL
+380 CHDENL

-414 SGKLEILP
+414 SGKMEILT
-422 IKYELFSILNDCYNL
+422 IRYQLFSVLNDCYNL
-437 TKAKLEEKPL
+437 TKIKLQNKPVSFIMQINEK
-447 EFVIQVNENLPSCLY
+447 LPSWLY

-481 YTKQG
+481 YTKEG
-486 KVTFCLDYE
+486 NITFELDFE
-495 QKSSEQILLI
+495 EKTDEQILLVI
-505 ISVSDTGIGIKEEDL
+505 TVRDTGIGIKEEDL
-520 GKLFTSFTRI
+520 GKLFESFTRI

-545 NLTKNLVDLM
+545 NLTKNLVNLM
-555 GGEVLVESTY
+555 GGEVFAESTY

-576 QKVVDATP
+576 QKIADAKP

-592 QQYLRSSDSDSL
+592 QQYLSTSDDDKLSFL
-604 TFSAPD
+604 APD
-610 AKILVVDDVDMNLKV
+610 AKILVVDDVTMNIKV
-625 VKGLL
+625 VEGLL
-630 KETKIQIDT
+630 KATKIQIDT
-639 AVSGRECL
+639 AVSGSECL
-647 ECAEKKR
+647 ECVKTTP
-654 YDVIF
+654 YQMIF

-668 GIETLQNMKLLT
+668 GLETLEHMKNLA
-680 DNPNREVPVIMLTAN
+680 DNPNAQTPVIMLTAN

-702 EYMQAGFT
+702 EYIEAGFT
-710 DYLTKPIQETELLEM
+710 DYLTKPIRETELLEM
-725 LLKYLPKELVCEERE
+725 ILKYLPEELVCENGGQGIEKSQDAQDME
-740 ITGSKDTMQ
+740 QPEAGG
-749 TELTEHSE
+749 E
-757 GAGTEVHTE
+757 GAEP
-766 EAGTAENMEETGS
+766 
-779 LGHAEEAGTAENCDI
+779 L
-794 VDASGTARNDDM
+794 
-806 TQMGMM
+806 
-812 QRLES
+812 QRLEQ

-822 VKTGLSYCMNEEDFY
+822 VKTGLTYCMNEEDFY
-837 VEMLGEYLKSD
+837 IEMLQEFLQADKASQLKHF
-848 KVSKLEQFFVTED
+848 LAEED
-861 WDNYRTIV
+861 WDNYRTTV

-877 TIGAVHLSEEA
+877 TIGAAHLSGEA

-894 AKDKDASFIRAN
+894 AKEGNMDYIRS
-906 HKTVLDEY
+906 HHDGVMDEY
-914 IELMT
+914 KELT
-919 GIREILKTDK
+919 DHLKEILENGAETSV

>member
-1 MGLLVNCLAVVF
+1 MGILINCLAVVF

-21 VSYFV
+21 ISYFM
-26 REKNAGGLR
+26 REKNAGALR
-35 YFLLIMGFFGALWSG
+35 YYMLVMGFFGALWSG

-59 TSESAA
+59 TGEIAA
-65 VFRAIGLVGVVG
+65 VFRAVGLVGVAG

-82 ALMIA
+82 ALMVA
-87 YMVGLPKWL
+87 YMVELPKWL
-96 YRSYAA
+96 FRAYAM
-102 IFGIFAAVDLCFFIP
+102 IFGVFAAVDLYFFIP
-117 DYHEFVRID
+117 DQHTFVRLN

-133 TNSIGRVVHSAFL
+133 TNSFGRMVHNIFL
-146 AFITVTMLGIAIIW
+146 AFVAVTMIAMAILW
-160 VHKDKPTRQAYYVK
+160 VHKEKPKRQSYYVR
-174 AAILSNFAI
+174 AAILANIAI

-248 EHLRLFLVNKYGR
+248 EYFRLVLANPYGQ

-274 SELFQSTEEETERL
+274 MQLFQVTDAESGRIK
-288 LDVILQDNKGVK
+288 DGILRDNKGVA
-300 ELISTHGEISC
+300 ELVSVHGAISC
-311 SLNFSVARDFHDDPY
+311 SLNFSLARDFHDDPY

-334 LTKEKNMLQELVRAN
+334 LTKEKNMLEEVVRAN

-371 GMDNMLLKE
+371 GMDSVLLKE
-380 CKDEGL
+380 CHDENL

-414 SGKLEILP
+414 SGKMEILT
-422 IKYELFSILNDCYNL
+422 IRYQLFSVLNDCYNL
-437 TKAKLEEKPL
+437 TKIKLQNKPVSFIMQINEK
-447 EFVIQVNENLPSCLY
+447 LPSWLY

-481 YTKQG
+481 YTKEG
-486 KVTFCLDYE
+486 NITFELDFE
-495 QKSSEQILLI
+495 EKTDEQILLVI
-505 ISVSDTGIGIKEEDL
+505 TVRDTGIGIKEEDL
-520 GKLFTSFTRI
+520 GKLFESFTRI

-545 NLTKNLVDLM
+545 NLTKNLVNLM
-555 GGEVLVESTY
+555 GGEVFAESTY

-576 QKVVDATP
+576 QKIADAKP

-592 QQYLRSSDSDSL
+592 QQYLSTSDDDKLSFL
-604 TFSAPD
+604 APD
-610 AKILVVDDVDMNLKV
+610 AKILVVDDVTMNLKV
-625 VKGLL
+625 VEGLL
-630 KETKIQIDT
+630 KATKIQIDT
-639 AVSGRECL
+639 AVSGSECL
-647 ECAEKKR
+647 ECVKTTP
-654 YDVIF
+654 YQMIF

-668 GIETLQNMKLLT
+668 GLETLEHMKNLA
-680 DNPNREVPVIMLTAN
+680 DNPNAQTPVIMLTAN

-702 EYMQAGFT
+702 EYIEAGFT
-710 DYLTKPIQETELLEM
+710 DYLTKPIRETELLEM
-725 LLKYLPKELVCEERE
+725 ILKYLPEELVCENGGQGIEKSQDE
-740 ITGSKDTMQ
+740 QDMEQPEAGG
-749 TELTEHSE
+749 E
-757 GAGTEVHTE
+757 GAEP
-766 EAGTAENMEETGS
+766 
-779 LGHAEEAGTAENCDI
+779 L
-794 VDASGTARNDDM
+794 
-806 TQMGMM
+806 
-812 QRLES
+812 QRLEQ

-822 VKTGLSYCMNEEDFY
+822 VKTGLTYCMNEEDFY
-837 VEMLGEYLKSD
+837 IEMLQEFLQADKASQLKHF
-848 KVSKLEQFFVTED
+848 LAGED
-861 WDNYRTIV
+861 WDNYRTTV

-877 TIGAVHLSEEA
+877 TIGAAHLSGEA

-894 AKDKDASFIRAN
+894 AKEGNMDYIRS
-906 HKTVLDEY
+906 HHDGVMDEY
-914 IELMT
+914 KELT
-919 GIREILKTDK
+919 DHLKEILENGAETSV

>member
-1 MGLLVNCLAVVF
+1 MGIFINCLAVVF

-21 VSYFV
+21 ISYFM
-26 REKNAGGLR
+26 REKNAGALR
-35 YFLLIMGFFGALWSG
+35 YYMLVMGFFGALWSG

-59 TSESAA
+59 TGEVAA
-65 VFRAIGLVGVVG
+65 VFRAVGLVGVAG

-87 YMVGLPKWL
+87 YMVELPKWL
-96 YRSYAA
+96 FRAYAM
-102 IFGIFAAVDLCFFIP
+102 IFGIFAAVDLYFFIP
-117 DYHEFVRID
+117 DQHTFVRLN

-133 TNSIGRVVHSAFL
+133 TNSFGRMVHNIFL
-146 AFITVTMLGIAIIW
+146 AFVAVTMIAMAILW
-160 VHKDKPTRQAYYVK
+160 VHKEKPKRQSYYVR
-174 AAILSNFAI
+174 AAIFANIAI

-248 EHLRLFLVNKYGR
+248 EYFRLVLANPYGQ

-274 SELFQSTEEETERL
+274 MQLFQGTDAEFGRIK
-288 LDVILQDNKGVK
+288 DGILRDNKGVA
-300 ELISTHGEISC
+300 ELVSVHGAISC
-311 SLNFSVARDFHDDPY
+311 SLNFSLARDFHDDPY

-334 LTKEKNMLQELVRAN
+334 LTKEKNMLEEVVRAN

-371 GMDNMLLKE
+371 GMDSVLLKE
-380 CKDEGL
+380 CHDENL

-414 SGKLEILP
+414 SGKMEILT
-422 IKYELFSILNDCYNL
+422 IRYQLFSVLNDCYNL
-437 TKAKLEEKPL
+437 TKIKLQNKPVSFIMQINEK
-447 EFVIQVNENLPSCLY
+447 LPSWLY

-481 YTKQG
+481 YTKEG
-486 KVTFCLDYE
+486 NITFELDFE
-495 QKSSEQILLI
+495 EKTDEQILLVI
-505 ISVSDTGIGIKEEDL
+505 TVRDTGIGIKEEDL
-520 GKLFTSFTRI
+520 GKLFESFTRI

-545 NLTKNLVDLM
+545 NLTKNLVNLM
-555 GGEVLVESTY
+555 GGEVFAESTY

-576 QKVVDATP
+576 QKIADAKP

-592 QQYLRSSDSDSL
+592 QQYLSTSDDDKLSFL
-604 TFSAPD
+604 APD
-610 AKILVVDDVDMNLKV
+610 AKILVVDDVTMNLKV
-625 VKGLL
+625 VEGLL
-630 KETKIQIDT
+630 KATKIQIDT
-639 AVSGRECL
+639 AVSGSECL
-647 ECAEKKR
+647 ECVKTTP
-654 YDVIF
+654 YQMIF

-668 GIETLQNMKLLT
+668 GLETLEHMKNLA
-680 DNPNREVPVIMLTAN
+680 DNPNAQTPVIMLTAN

-702 EYMQAGFT
+702 EYIEAGFT
-710 DYLTKPIQETELLEM
+710 DYLTKPIRETELLEM
-725 LLKYLPKELVCEERE
+725 ILKYLPEELVCENGGQGIEKSQDAQDME
-740 ITGSKDTMQ
+740 QPEAGG
-749 TELTEHSE
+749 E
-757 GAGTEVHTE
+757 GAEP
-766 EAGTAENMEETGS
+766 
-779 LGHAEEAGTAENCDI
+779 L
-794 VDASGTARNDDM
+794 
-806 TQMGMM
+806 
-812 QRLES
+812 QRLEQ

-822 VKTGLSYCMNEEDFY
+822 VKTGLTYCMNEEDFY
-837 VEMLGEYLKSD
+837 IEMLQEFLQADKASQLKHF
-848 KVSKLEQFFVTED
+848 LAEED
-861 WDNYRTIV
+861 WDNYRTTV

-877 TIGAVHLSEEA
+877 TIGAAHLSGEA

-894 AKDKDASFIRAN
+894 AKEGNMDYIRS
-906 HKTVLDEY
+906 HHDGVMDEY
-914 IELMT
+914 KELT
-919 GIREILKTDK
+919 DHLKEILEFL

>member
-1 MGLLVNCLAVVF
+1 MGIFINCLAVVF

-21 VSYFV
+21 ISYFK
-26 REKNAGGLR
+26 REKNAGALR
-35 YFLLIMGFFGALWSG
+35 YYMLVMGFFGALWSG

-59 TSESAA
+59 TGEAAA
-65 VFRAIGLVGVVG
+65 VFRAVGLVGVAG

-87 YMVGLPKWL
+87 YMVELPKWL
-96 YRSYAA
+96 FRAYAM
-102 IFGIFAAVDLCFFIP
+102 IFGIFAVVDLYFFIP
-117 DYHEFVRID
+117 DQHTFVRLN

-133 TNSIGRVVHSAFL
+133 TNSVGRMVHNIFL
-146 AFITVTMLGIAIIW
+146 AFVAVTMFAMAMLW
-160 VHKDKPTRQAYYVK
+160 VHKEKPKRQSYYVR
-174 AAILSNFAI
+174 AAILANFAI

-215 WFWATRFNAF
+215 WFWATKFNAF

-248 EHLRLFLVNKYGR
+248 EYFRLVLANPYGQ

-274 SELFQSTEEETERL
+274 MQLFQGTEAESGRIE
-288 LDVILQDNKGVK
+288 DGILRDNKGVA
-300 ELISTHGEISC
+300 ELVSVHGAISC

-334 LTKEKNMLQELVRAN
+334 LTKEKNMLEEVVRAN

-371 GMDNMLLKE
+371 GMDSVLLKE
-380 CKDEGL
+380 CHDENL

-414 SGKLEILP
+414 SGKMEILT
-422 IKYELFSILNDCYNL
+422 IRYQLFSVLNDCYNL
-437 TKAKLEEKPL
+437 TKIKLQNKPVSFIMQINEK
-447 EFVIQVNENLPSCLY
+447 LPSWLY

-481 YTKQG
+481 YTKEG
-486 KVTFCLDYE
+486 NITFELDFE
-495 QKSSEQILLI
+495 EKTDEQILLVI
-505 ISVSDTGIGIKEEDL
+505 TVRDTGIGIKEEDL
-520 GKLFTSFTRI
+520 GKLFESFTRI

-545 NLTKNLVDLM
+545 NLTKNLVNLM
-555 GGEVLVESTY
+555 GGEVFAESTY

-576 QKVVDATP
+576 QKIADAKP
-584 MGDFGKRY
+584 IGDFGKRY
-592 QQYLRSSDSDSL
+592 QQYLSTSDDDKLSFL
-604 TFSAPD
+604 APD
-610 AKILVVDDVDMNLKV
+610 AKILVVDDVTMNLKV
-625 VKGLL
+625 VEGLL
-630 KETKIQIDT
+630 KATKIQIDT
-639 AVSGRECL
+639 AVSGSECL
-647 ECAEKKR
+647 ECVKTTP
-654 YDVIF
+654 YQMIF

-668 GIETLQNMKLLT
+668 GLETLEHMKNLA
-680 DNPNREVPVIMLTAN
+680 DNPNAQTPVIMLTAN

-702 EYMQAGFT
+702 EYIEAGFT
-710 DYLTKPIQETELLEM
+710 DYLTKPIRETELLEM
-725 LLKYLPKELVCEERE
+725 ILKYLPEELVCENGGQGIEKSQDAQDME
-740 ITGSKDTMQ
+740 QPEAGG
-749 TELTEHSE
+749 E
-757 GAGTEVHTE
+757 GAEP
-766 EAGTAENMEETGS
+766 
-779 LGHAEEAGTAENCDI
+779 L
-794 VDASGTARNDDM
+794 
-806 TQMGMM
+806 
-812 QRLES
+812 QRLEQ

-822 VKTGLSYCMNEEDFY
+822 VKTGLTYCMNEEDFY
-837 VEMLGEYLKSD
+837 IEMLQEFLQADKASQLKNF
-848 KVSKLEQFFVTED
+848 LAEED
-861 WDNYRTIV
+861 WDNYRTTV

-877 TIGAVHLSEEA
+877 TIGAAHLSGEA

-894 AKDKDASFIRAN
+894 AKEGNMDYIRS
-906 HKTVLDEY
+906 HHDGVMDEY
-914 IELMT
+914 KELT
-919 GIREILKTDK
+919 DHLKEILENGAEMSV

>member
-1 MGLLVNCLAVVF
+1 MGIFINCLAVVF

-21 VSYFV
+21 ISYFK
-26 REKNAGGLR
+26 REKNAGALR
-35 YFLLIMGFFGALWSG
+35 YYMLVMGFFGALWSG

-59 TSESAA
+59 TGEAAA
-65 VFRAIGLVGVVG
+65 VFRAVGLVGVVG

-87 YMVGLPKWL
+87 YMVELPKWL
-96 YRSYAA
+96 FRAYAM
-102 IFGIFAAVDLCFFIP
+102 IFGIFAVVDLYFFIP
-117 DYHEFVRID
+117 DQHIFVRLN

-133 TNSIGRVVHSAFL
+133 TNSFGRMVHNIFL
-146 AFITVTMLGIAIIW
+146 AFVAVTMIAMAILW
-160 VHKDKPTRQAYYVK
+160 VHKEKPKRQSYYVR
-174 AAILSNFAI
+174 AAILANIAI

-248 EHLRLFLVNKYGR
+248 EYFRLVLANPYGQ

-274 SELFQSTEEETERL
+274 MQLFQGTDAEFGRIK
-288 LDVILQDNKGVK
+288 DGILRDNKGVA
-300 ELISTHGEISC
+300 ELVSVHGAISC
-311 SLNFSVARDFHDDPY
+311 SLNFSLARDFHDDPY

-334 LTKEKNMLQELVRAN
+334 LTKEKNMLEEVVRAN

-371 GMDNMLLKE
+371 GMDSVLLKE
-380 CKDEGL
+380 CHDENL

-414 SGKLEILP
+414 SGKMEILT
-422 IKYELFSILNDCYNL
+422 IRYQLFSVLNDCYNL
-437 TKAKLEEKPL
+437 TKIKLQNKPVSFIMQINEK
-447 EFVIQVNENLPSCLY
+447 LPSWLY

-481 YTKQG
+481 YTKEG
-486 KVTFCLDYE
+486 NITFELDFE
-495 QKSSEQILLI
+495 EKTDEQILLVI
-505 ISVSDTGIGIKEEDL
+505 TVRDTGIGIKEEDL
-520 GKLFTSFTRI
+520 GKLFESFTRI

-545 NLTKNLVDLM
+545 NLTKNLVNLM
-555 GGEVLVESTY
+555 GGEVFAESTY

-576 QKVVDATP
+576 QKIADAKP

-592 QQYLRSSDSDSL
+592 QQYLSTSDDDKLSFL
-604 TFSAPD
+604 APD
-610 AKILVVDDVDMNLKV
+610 AKILVVDDVTMNLKV
-625 VKGLL
+625 VEGLL
-630 KETKIQIDT
+630 KATKIQIDT
-639 AVSGRECL
+639 AVSGSECL
-647 ECAEKKR
+647 ECVKTTP
-654 YDVIF
+654 YQMIF

-668 GIETLQNMKLLT
+668 GLETLEHMKNLA
-680 DNPNREVPVIMLTAN
+680 DNPNAQTPVIMLTAN

-702 EYMQAGFT
+702 EYIEAGFT
-710 DYLTKPIQETELLEM
+710 DYLTKPIRETELLEM
-725 LLKYLPKELVCEERE
+725 ILKYLPEELVCENGGQGIEKSQDAQDME
-740 ITGSKDTMQ
+740 QPEAGG
-749 TELTEHSE
+749 E
-757 GAGTEVHTE
+757 GAEP
-766 EAGTAENMEETGS
+766 
-779 LGHAEEAGTAENCDI
+779 L
-794 VDASGTARNDDM
+794 
-806 TQMGMM
+806 
-812 QRLES
+812 QRLEQ

-822 VKTGLSYCMNEEDFY
+822 VKTGLTYCMNEEDFY
-837 VEMLGEYLKSD
+837 IEMLQEFLQADKASQLKHF
-848 KVSKLEQFFVTED
+848 LAEED
-861 WDNYRTIV
+861 WDNYRTTV

-877 TIGAVHLSEEA
+877 TIGAAHLSGEA

-894 AKDKDASFIRAN
+894 AKEGNMDYIRS
-906 HKTVLDEY
+906 HHDGVMDEY
-914 IELMT
+914 KELT
-919 GIREILKTDK
+919 DHLKEILENGAETSV

>member
-1 MGLLVNCLAVVF
+1 MGIFINCLAVVF

-21 VSYFV
+21 ISYFM
-26 REKNAGGLR
+26 REKNAGALR
-35 YFLLIMGFFGALWSG
+35 YYMLVMGFFGALWSG

-59 TSESAA
+59 TGEAAA
-65 VFRAIGLVGVVG
+65 VFRAVGLVGVAG

-87 YMVGLPKWL
+87 YMVELPKWL
-96 YRSYAA
+96 FRAYAM
-102 IFGIFAAVDLCFFIP
+102 IFGIFAVVDLYFFIP
-117 DYHEFVRID
+117 DQHTFVRLN

-133 TNSIGRVVHSAFL
+133 TNSFGRMVHNIFL
-146 AFITVTMLGIAIIW
+146 AFVVVTMIAMAILW
-160 VHKDKPTRQAYYVK
+160 VHKEKPKRQSYYVR
-174 AAILSNFAI
+174 AAILANIAI

-248 EHLRLFLVNKYGR
+248 EYFRLVLANPYGQ

-274 SELFQSTEEETERL
+274 MHLFQGTEAESGRIK
-288 LDVILQDNKGVK
+288 DGILRDNKGVA
-300 ELISTHGEISC
+300 ELVSVHGAISC
-311 SLNFSVARDFHDDPY
+311 SLNFSLARDFHDDPY

-334 LTKEKNMLQELVRAN
+334 LTKEKNMLEEVVRAN

-371 GMDNMLLKE
+371 GMDSVLLKE
-380 CKDEGL
+380 CHDENL

-414 SGKLEILP
+414 SGKMEILT
-422 IKYELFSILNDCYNL
+422 IRYQLFSVLNDCYNL
-437 TKAKLEEKPL
+437 TKIKLQNKPVSFIMQINEK
-447 EFVIQVNENLPSCLY
+447 LPSWLY

-481 YTKQG
+481 YTKEG
-486 KVTFCLDYE
+486 NITFELDFE
-495 QKSSEQILLI
+495 EKTDEQILLVI
-505 ISVSDTGIGIKEEDL
+505 TVRDTGIGIKEEDL
-520 GKLFTSFTRI
+520 GKLFESFTRI

-545 NLTKNLVDLM
+545 NLTKNLVNLM
-555 GGEVLVESTY
+555 GGEVFAESTY

-576 QKVVDATP
+576 QKIADAKP

-592 QQYLRSSDSDSL
+592 QQYLSTSDDDKLSFL
-604 TFSAPD
+604 APD
-610 AKILVVDDVDMNLKV
+610 AKILVVDDVTMNLKV
-625 VKGLL
+625 VEGLL
-630 KETKIQIDT
+630 KATKIQIDT
-639 AVSGRECL
+639 AVSGSECL
-647 ECAEKKR
+647 ECVKTTP
-654 YDVIF
+654 YQMIF

-668 GIETLQNMKLLT
+668 GLETLEHMKNLA
-680 DNPNREVPVIMLTAN
+680 DNPNAQTPVIMLTAN

-702 EYMQAGFT
+702 EYIEAGFT
-710 DYLTKPIQETELLEM
+710 DYLTKPIRETELLEM
-725 LLKYLPKELVCEERE
+725 ILKYLPEELVCENGGQGIEKSQDAQDME
-740 ITGSKDTMQ
+740 QPEAGG
-749 TELTEHSE
+749 E
-757 GAGTEVHTE
+757 GAEP
-766 EAGTAENMEETGS
+766 
-779 LGHAEEAGTAENCDI
+779 L
-794 VDASGTARNDDM
+794 
-806 TQMGMM
+806 
-812 QRLES
+812 QRLEQ

-822 VKTGLSYCMNEEDFY
+822 VKTGLTYCMNEEDFY
-837 VEMLGEYLKSD
+837 IEMLQEFLQADKASQLKHF
-848 KVSKLEQFFVTED
+848 LAEED
-861 WDNYRTIV
+861 WDNYRTTV

-877 TIGAVHLSEEA
+877 TIGAAHLSGEA

-894 AKDKDASFIRAN
+894 AKEGNMDYIRS
-906 HKTVLDEY
+906 HHDGVMDEY
-914 IELMT
+914 KELT
-919 GIREILKTDK
+919 DHLKEILENGAETSV

>member
-1 MGLLVNCLAVVF
+1 MGIFINCLAVVF

-21 VSYFV
+21 ISYFM
-26 REKNAGGLR
+26 REKNAGALR
-35 YFLLIMGFFGALWSG
+35 YYMLVMGFFGALWSG

-59 TSESAA
+59 TGEVAA
-65 VFRAIGLVGVVG
+65 VFRAVGLVGVAG

-82 ALMIA
+82 ALMVA
-87 YMVGLPKWL
+87 YMVELPKWL
-96 YRSYAA
+96 FRAYAM
-102 IFGIFAAVDLCFFIP
+102 IFGIFAVVDLYFFIP
-117 DYHEFVRID
+117 DQHIFVRLN

-133 TNSIGRVVHSAFL
+133 TNSFGRMVHNIFL
-146 AFITVTMLGIAIIW
+146 AFVAVTMIAMAILW
-160 VHKDKPTRQAYYVK
+160 VHKEKPKRQSYYVR
-174 AAILSNFAI
+174 AAILANIAI

-248 EHLRLFLVNKYGR
+248 EYFRLVLANPYGQ

-274 SELFQSTEEETERL
+274 MQLFQGTDAESGRIK
-288 LDVILQDNKGVK
+288 DGILRDNKGVA
-300 ELISTHGEISC
+300 ELVSVHGAISC
-311 SLNFSVARDFHDDPY
+311 SLNFSLARDFHDDPY

-334 LTKEKNMLQELVRAN
+334 LTKEKNMLEEVVRAN

-371 GMDNMLLKE
+371 GMDSVLLKE
-380 CKDEGL
+380 CHDENL

-414 SGKLEILP
+414 SGKMEILT
-422 IKYELFSILNDCYNL
+422 IRYQLFSVLNDCYNL
-437 TKAKLEEKPL
+437 TKIKLQNKPVSFIMQINEK
-447 EFVIQVNENLPSCLY
+447 LPSWLY

-481 YTKQG
+481 YTKEG
-486 KVTFCLDYE
+486 NITFELDFE
-495 QKSSEQILLI
+495 EKTDEQILLVI
-505 ISVSDTGIGIKEEDL
+505 TVRDTGIGIKEEDL
-520 GKLFTSFTRI
+520 GKLFESFTRI

-545 NLTKNLVDLM
+545 NLTKNLVNLM
-555 GGEVLVESTY
+555 GGEVFAESTY

-576 QKVVDATP
+576 QKIADAKP

-592 QQYLRSSDSDSL
+592 QQYLSTSDDDKLSFL
-604 TFSAPD
+604 APD
-610 AKILVVDDVDMNLKV
+610 AKILVVDDVTMNLKV
-625 VKGLL
+625 VEGLL
-630 KETKIQIDT
+630 KATKIQIDT
-639 AVSGRECL
+639 AVSGSECL
-647 ECAEKKR
+647 ECVKTTP
-654 YDVIF
+654 YQMIF

-668 GIETLQNMKLLT
+668 GLETLEHMKNLA
-680 DNPNREVPVIMLTAN
+680 DNPNAQTPVIMLTAN

-702 EYMQAGFT
+702 EYIEAGFT
-710 DYLTKPIQETELLEM
+710 DYLTKPIRETELLEM
-725 LLKYLPKELVCEERE
+725 ILKYLPEELVCENGGQGIEKSQDAQDME
-740 ITGSKDTMQ
+740 QPEAGG
-749 TELTEHSE
+749 E
-757 GAGTEVHTE
+757 GAEP
-766 EAGTAENMEETGS
+766 
-779 LGHAEEAGTAENCDI
+779 L
-794 VDASGTARNDDM
+794 
-806 TQMGMM
+806 
-812 QRLES
+812 QRLEQ

-822 VKTGLSYCMNEEDFY
+822 VKTGLTYCMNEEDFY
-837 VEMLGEYLKSD
+837 IEMLQEFLRADKASQLKHF
-848 KVSKLEQFFVTED
+848 LAEED
-861 WDNYRTIV
+861 WDNYRTTV

-877 TIGAVHLSEEA
+877 TIGAAHLSGEA

-894 AKDKDASFIRAN
+894 AKEGNMDYIRS
-906 HKTVLDEY
+906 HHDGVMDEY
-914 IELMT
+914 KELT
-919 GIREILKTDK
+919 DHLKEILENGAETSV

>member
-1 MGLLVNCLAVVF
+1 MGIFINCLAVVF

-21 VSYFV
+21 ISYFM
-26 REKNAGGLR
+26 REKNAGALR
-35 YFLLIMGFFGALWSG
+35 YYMLVMGFFGALWSG

-59 TSESAA
+59 TGEVAA
-65 VFRAIGLVGVVG
+65 VFRAVGLVGVAG

-82 ALMIA
+82 ALMVA
-87 YMVGLPKWL
+87 YMVELPKWL
-96 YRSYAA
+96 FRAYAM
-102 IFGIFAAVDLCFFIP
+102 IFGIFAVVDLYFFIP
-117 DYHEFVRID
+117 DQHIFVRLN

-133 TNSIGRVVHSAFL
+133 TNSFGRMVHNIFL
-146 AFITVTMLGIAIIW
+146 AFVAVTMIAMAILW
-160 VHKDKPTRQAYYVK
+160 VHKEKPKRQAYYVR
-174 AAILSNFAI
+174 AAILANIAI

-248 EHLRLFLVNKYGR
+248 EYFRLVLANPYGQ

-274 SELFQSTEEETERL
+274 MQLFQGTDAESGRIK
-288 LDVILQDNKGVK
+288 DGILRDNKGVA
-300 ELISTHGEISC
+300 ELVSVHGAISC
-311 SLNFSVARDFHDDPY
+311 SLNFSLARDFHDDPY

-334 LTKEKNMLQELVRAN
+334 LTKEKNMLEEVVRAN

-371 GMDNMLLKE
+371 GMDSVLLKE
-380 CKDEGL
+380 CHDENL

-414 SGKLEILP
+414 SGKMEILT
-422 IKYELFSILNDCYNL
+422 IRYQLFSVLNDCYNL
-437 TKAKLEEKPL
+437 TKIKLQNKPVSFIMQINEK
-447 EFVIQVNENLPSCLY
+447 LPSWLY

-481 YTKQG
+481 YTKEG
-486 KVTFCLDYE
+486 NITFELDFE
-495 QKSSEQILLI
+495 EKTDEQILLVI
-505 ISVSDTGIGIKEEDL
+505 TVRDTGIGIKEEDL
-520 GKLFTSFTRI
+520 GKLFESFTRI

-545 NLTKNLVDLM
+545 NLTKNLVNLM
-555 GGEVLVESTY
+555 GGEVFAESTY

-576 QKVVDATP
+576 QKIADAKP

-592 QQYLRSSDSDSL
+592 QQYLSTSDDDKLSFL
-604 TFSAPD
+604 APD
-610 AKILVVDDVDMNLKV
+610 AKILVVDDVTMNLKV
-625 VKGLL
+625 VEGLL
-630 KETKIQIDT
+630 KATKIQIDT
-639 AVSGRECL
+639 AVSGSECL
-647 ECAEKKR
+647 ECVKTTP
-654 YDVIF
+654 YQMIF

-668 GIETLQNMKLLT
+668 GLETLEHMKNLA
-680 DNPNREVPVIMLTAN
+680 DNPNAQTPVIMLTAN

-702 EYMQAGFT
+702 EYIEAGFT
-710 DYLTKPIQETELLEM
+710 DYLTKPIRETELLEM
-725 LLKYLPKELVCEERE
+725 ILKYLPEELVCENGGQGIEKSQDAQDME
-740 ITGSKDTMQ
+740 QPEAGG
-749 TELTEHSE
+749 E
-757 GAGTEVHTE
+757 GAEP
-766 EAGTAENMEETGS
+766 
-779 LGHAEEAGTAENCDI
+779 L
-794 VDASGTARNDDM
+794 
-806 TQMGMM
+806 
-812 QRLES
+812 QRLEQ

-822 VKTGLSYCMNEEDFY
+822 VKTGLTYCMNEEDFY
-837 VEMLGEYLKSD
+837 IEMLQEFLQADKASQLKHF
-848 KVSKLEQFFVTED
+848 LAEED
-861 WDNYRTIV
+861 WDNYRTTV

-877 TIGAVHLSEEA
+877 TIGAAHLSGEA

-894 AKDKDASFIRAN
+894 AKEGNMDYIRS
-906 HKTVLDEY
+906 HHDGVMDEY
-914 IELMT
+914 KELT
-919 GIREILKTDK
+919 DHLKEILENGAETSV

>member
-1 MGLLVNCLAVVF
+1 MGIFINCLAVVF

-21 VSYFV
+21 ISYFM
-26 REKNAGGLR
+26 REKNAGALR
-35 YFLLIMGFFGALWSG
+35 YYMLVMGFFGALWSG

-59 TSESAA
+59 TGEVAA
-65 VFRAIGLVGVVG
+65 VFRAVGLVGVAG

-82 ALMIA
+82 ALMVA
-87 YMVGLPKWL
+87 YMVELPKWL
-96 YRSYAA
+96 FRAYAM
-102 IFGIFAAVDLCFFIP
+102 IFGIFAVVDLYFFIP
-117 DYHEFVRID
+117 DQHTFVRLN

-133 TNSIGRVVHSAFL
+133 TNSFGRMVHNIFL
-146 AFITVTMLGIAIIW
+146 AFVVVTMIAMAILW
-160 VHKDKPTRQAYYVK
+160 VHKEKPKRQAYYVR
-174 AAILSNFAI
+174 AAILANIAI

-248 EHLRLFLVNKYGR
+248 EYFRLVLANPYGQ

-274 SELFQSTEEETERL
+274 MQLFQGTDAEFGRIK
-288 LDVILQDNKGVK
+288 DGILRDNKGVA
-300 ELISTHGEISC
+300 ELVSVHGAISC
-311 SLNFSVARDFHDDPY
+311 SLNFSLARDFHDDPY

-334 LTKEKNMLQELVRAN
+334 LTKEKNMLEEVVRAN

-371 GMDNMLLKE
+371 GMDSVLLKE
-380 CKDEGL
+380 CHDENL

-414 SGKLEILP
+414 SGKMEILT
-422 IKYELFSILNDCYNL
+422 IRYQLFSVLNDCYNL
-437 TKAKLEEKPL
+437 TKIKLQNKPVSFIMQINEK
-447 EFVIQVNENLPSCLY
+447 LPSWLY

-481 YTKQG
+481 YTKEG
-486 KVTFCLDYE
+486 NITFELDFE
-495 QKSSEQILLI
+495 EKTDEQILLVI
-505 ISVSDTGIGIKEEDL
+505 TVRDTGIGIKEEDL
-520 GKLFTSFTRI
+520 GKLFESFTRI

-545 NLTKNLVDLM
+545 NLTKNLVNLM
-555 GGEVLVESTY
+555 GGEVFAESTY

-576 QKVVDATP
+576 QKIADAKP

-592 QQYLRSSDSDSL
+592 QQYLSTSDDDKLSFL
-604 TFSAPD
+604 APD
-610 AKILVVDDVDMNLKV
+610 AKILVVDDVTMNLKV
-625 VKGLL
+625 VEGLL
-630 KETKIQIDT
+630 KATKIQIDT
-639 AVSGRECL
+639 AVSGSECL
-647 ECAEKKR
+647 ECVKTTP
-654 YDVIF
+654 YQMIF

-668 GIETLQNMKLLT
+668 GLETLEHMKNLA
-680 DNPNREVPVIMLTAN
+680 DNPNAQTPVIMLTAN

-702 EYMQAGFT
+702 EYIEAGFT
-710 DYLTKPIQETELLEM
+710 DYLTKPIRETELLEM
-725 LLKYLPKELVCEERE
+725 ILKYLPEELVCENGGQGIEKSQDAQDME
-740 ITGSKDTMQ
+740 QPEAGG
-749 TELTEHSE
+749 E
-757 GAGTEVHTE
+757 GAEP
-766 EAGTAENMEETGS
+766 
-779 LGHAEEAGTAENCDI
+779 L
-794 VDASGTARNDDM
+794 
-806 TQMGMM
+806 
-812 QRLES
+812 QRLEQ

-822 VKTGLSYCMNEEDFY
+822 VKTGLIYCMNEEDFY
-837 VEMLGEYLKSD
+837 IEMLQEFLQADKASQLKHF
-848 KVSKLEQFFVTED
+848 LAEED
-861 WDNYRTIV
+861 WDNYRTTV

-877 TIGAVHLSEEA
+877 TIGAAHLSGEA

-894 AKDKDASFIRAN
+894 AKEGNMDYIRS
-906 HKTVLDEY
+906 HHDGVMDEY
-914 IELMT
+914 KELT
-919 GIREILKTDK
+919 DHLKEILENGAETSV

>member
-1 MGLLVNCLAVVF
+1 MGIFINCLAVVF

-21 VSYFV
+21 ISYFM
-26 REKNAGGLR
+26 REKNAGALR
-35 YFLLIMGFFGALWSG
+35 YYMLVMGFFGALWSG

-59 TSESAA
+59 TGEVAA
-65 VFRAIGLVGVVG
+65 VFRAVGLVGVAG

-87 YMVGLPKWL
+87 YMVELPKWL
-96 YRSYAA
+96 FRAYAM
-102 IFGIFAAVDLCFFIP
+102 IFGIFAAVDLYFFIP
-117 DYHEFVRID
+117 DQHTFVRLN

-133 TNSIGRVVHSAFL
+133 TNSFGRMVHNIFL
-146 AFITVTMLGIAIIW
+146 AFVAVTMIAMAILW
-160 VHKDKPTRQAYYVK
+160 VHKEKPKRQSYYVR
-174 AAILSNFAI
+174 AAILANIAI

-248 EHLRLFLVNKYGR
+248 EYFRLVLANPYGQ

-274 SELFQSTEEETERL
+274 MQLFQGTEAESGRIR
-288 LDVILQDNKGVK
+288 DGILRDNKGVA
-300 ELISTHGEISC
+300 ELVSVHGAISC
-311 SLNFSVARDFHDDPY
+311 SLNFSLARDFHDDPY

-334 LTKEKNMLQELVRAN
+334 LTKEKNMLEEVVRAN

-371 GMDNMLLKE
+371 GMDSVLLKE
-380 CKDEGL
+380 CHDENL

-414 SGKLEILP
+414 SGKMEILT
-422 IKYELFSILNDCYNL
+422 IRYQLFSVLNDCYNL
-437 TKAKLEEKPL
+437 TKIKLQNKPVSFIMQINEK
-447 EFVIQVNENLPSCLY
+447 LPSWLY

-481 YTKQG
+481 YTKEG
-486 KVTFCLDYE
+486 NITFELDFE
-495 QKSSEQILLI
+495 EKTDEQILLVI
-505 ISVSDTGIGIKEEDL
+505 TVRDTGIGIKEEDL
-520 GKLFTSFTRI
+520 GKLFESFTRI

-545 NLTKNLVDLM
+545 NLTKNLVNLM
-555 GGEVLVESTY
+555 GGEVFAESTY

-576 QKVVDATP
+576 QKIADAKP

-592 QQYLRSSDSDSL
+592 QQYLSTSDDDKLSFL
-604 TFSAPD
+604 APD
-610 AKILVVDDVDMNLKV
+610 AKILVVDDVTMNLKV
-625 VKGLL
+625 VEGLL
-630 KETKIQIDT
+630 KATKIQIDT
-639 AVSGRECL
+639 AVSGSECL
-647 ECAEKKR
+647 ECVKTTP
-654 YDVIF
+654 YQMIF

-668 GIETLQNMKLLT
+668 GLETLEHMKNLA
-680 DNPNREVPVIMLTAN
+680 DNPNAQTPVIMLTAN

-702 EYMQAGFT
+702 EYIEAGFT
-710 DYLTKPIQETELLEM
+710 DYLTKPIRETELLEM
-725 LLKYLPKELVCEERE
+725 ILKYLPKELVCENGGQGIEKSQDAQDME
-740 ITGSKDTMQ
+740 QPEAGG
-749 TELTEHSE
+749 E
-757 GAGTEVHTE
+757 GAEP
-766 EAGTAENMEETGS
+766 
-779 LGHAEEAGTAENCDI
+779 L
-794 VDASGTARNDDM
+794 
-806 TQMGMM
+806 
-812 QRLES
+812 QRLEQ

-822 VKTGLSYCMNEEDFY
+822 VKTGLIYCMNEEDFY
-837 VEMLGEYLKSD
+837 IEMLQEFLQADKASQLKHF
-848 KVSKLEQFFVTED
+848 LAEED
-861 WDNYRTIV
+861 WDNYRTTV

-877 TIGAVHLSEEA
+877 TIGAAHLSGEA

-894 AKDKDASFIRAN
+894 AKEGNMDYIRS
-906 HKTVLDEY
+906 HHDGVMDEY
-914 IELMT
+914 KELT
-919 GIREILKTDK
+919 DHLKEILENGAETSV

>member
-1 MGLLVNCLAVVF
+1 MGIFINCLAVVF

-21 VSYFV
+21 ISYFM
-26 REKNAGGLR
+26 REKNAGALR
-35 YFLLIMGFFGALWSG
+35 YYMLVMGFFGALWSG

-59 TSESAA
+59 TGEAAA
-65 VFRAIGLVGVVG
+65 VFRAVGLVGVVG

-87 YMVGLPKWL
+87 YMVELPKWL
-96 YRSYAA
+96 FRAYAM
-102 IFGIFAAVDLCFFIP
+102 IFGIFAVVDLYFFIP
-117 DYHEFVRID
+117 DQHTFVRLN

-133 TNSIGRVVHSAFL
+133 TNSFGRMVHNIFL
-146 AFITVTMLGIAIIW
+146 AFVVVTMIAMAILW
-160 VHKDKPTRQAYYVK
+160 VHKEKPKRQVYYVR
-174 AAILSNFAI
+174 AAILANIAI

-248 EHLRLFLVNKYGR
+248 EYFRLVLANPYGQ

-274 SELFQSTEEETERL
+274 MQLFQGTEAESGRIK
-288 LDVILQDNKGVK
+288 DGILRDNKGVA
-300 ELISTHGEISC
+300 ELVSVHGAISC
-311 SLNFSVARDFHDDPY
+311 SLNFSLARDFHDDPY

-334 LTKEKNMLQELVRAN
+334 LTKEKNMLEEVVRAN

-371 GMDNMLLKE
+371 GMDSVLLKE
-380 CKDEGL
+380 CHDENL

-414 SGKLEILP
+414 SGKMEILT
-422 IKYELFSILNDCYNL
+422 IRYQLFSVLNDCYNL
-437 TKAKLEEKPL
+437 TKIKLQNKPVSFIMQINEK
-447 EFVIQVNENLPSCLY
+447 LPSWLY

-481 YTKQG
+481 YTKEG
-486 KVTFCLDYE
+486 NITFELDFE
-495 QKSSEQILLI
+495 EKTDEQILLVI
-505 ISVSDTGIGIKEEDL
+505 TVRDTGIGIKEEDL
-520 GKLFTSFTRI
+520 GKLFESFTRI

-545 NLTKNLVDLM
+545 NLTKNLVNLM
-555 GGEVLVESTY
+555 GGEVFAESTY

-576 QKVVDATP
+576 QKIADAKP

-592 QQYLRSSDSDSL
+592 QQYLSTSDDDKLSFL
-604 TFSAPD
+604 APD
-610 AKILVVDDVDMNLKV
+610 AKILVVDDVTMNLKV
-625 VKGLL
+625 VEGLL
-630 KETKIQIDT
+630 KATKIQIDT
-639 AVSGRECL
+639 AVSGSECL
-647 ECAEKKR
+647 ECVKTTP
-654 YDVIF
+654 YQMIF

-668 GIETLQNMKLLT
+668 GLETLEHMKNLA
-680 DNPNREVPVIMLTAN
+680 DNPNAQTPVIMLTAN

-702 EYMQAGFT
+702 EYIEAGFT
-710 DYLTKPIQETELLEM
+710 DYLTKPIRETELLEM
-725 LLKYLPKELVCEERE
+725 ILKYLPEELVCENGGQGIEKSQDAQDME
-740 ITGSKDTMQ
+740 QPEAGG
-749 TELTEHSE
+749 E
-757 GAGTEVHTE
+757 GAEP
-766 EAGTAENMEETGS
+766 
-779 LGHAEEAGTAENCDI
+779 L
-794 VDASGTARNDDM
+794 
-806 TQMGMM
+806 
-812 QRLES
+812 QRLEQ

-822 VKTGLSYCMNEEDFY
+822 VKTGLTYCMNEEDFY
-837 VEMLGEYLKSD
+837 IEMLQEFLQADKASQLKHF
-848 KVSKLEQFFVTED
+848 LAEED
-861 WDNYRTIV
+861 WDNYRTTV

-877 TIGAVHLSEEA
+877 TIGAAHLSGEA

-894 AKDKDASFIRAN
+894 AKEGNMDYIRS
-906 HKTVLDEY
+906 HHDGVMDEY
-914 IELMT
+914 KELT
-919 GIREILKTDK
+919 DHLKEILENGRFTSRSAGKDFRLRHSHTGMT

>member
-1 MGLLVNCLAVVF
+1 MGIFINCLAVVF

-21 VSYFV
+21 ISYFM
-26 REKNAGGLR
+26 REKNAGALR
-35 YFLLIMGFFGALWSG
+35 YYMLVMGFFGALWSG

-59 TSESAA
+59 TGEVAA
-65 VFRAIGLVGVVG
+65 VFRAVGLVGVAG

-82 ALMIA
+82 ALMVA
-87 YMVGLPKWL
+87 YMVELPKWL
-96 YRSYAA
+96 FRAYAM
-102 IFGIFAAVDLCFFIP
+102 IFGIFAVVDLYFFIP
-117 DYHEFVRID
+117 DQHIFVRLN

-133 TNSIGRVVHSAFL
+133 TNSFGRMVHNIFL
-146 AFITVTMLGIAIIW
+146 AFVAVTMIAMAILW
-160 VHKDKPTRQAYYVK
+160 VHKEKPKRQVYYVR
-174 AAILSNFAI
+174 AAILANIAI

-248 EHLRLFLVNKYGR
+248 EYFRLVLANPYGQ

-274 SELFQSTEEETERL
+274 MQLFQGTDAEFGRIK
-288 LDVILQDNKGVK
+288 DGILRDNKGVA
-300 ELISTHGEISC
+300 ELVSVHGAISC
-311 SLNFSVARDFHDDPY
+311 SLNFSLARDFHDDPY

-334 LTKEKNMLQELVRAN
+334 LTKEKNMLEEVVRAN

-371 GMDNMLLKE
+371 GMDSVLLKE
-380 CKDEGL
+380 CHDENL

-414 SGKLEILP
+414 SGKMEILT
-422 IKYELFSILNDCYNL
+422 IRYQLFSVLNDCYNL
-437 TKAKLEEKPL
+437 TKIKLQNKPVSFIMQINEK
-447 EFVIQVNENLPSCLY
+447 LPSWLY

-481 YTKQG
+481 YTKEG
-486 KVTFCLDYE
+486 NITFELDFE
-495 QKSSEQILLI
+495 EKTDEQILLVI
-505 ISVSDTGIGIKEEDL
+505 TVRDTGIGIKEEDL
-520 GKLFTSFTRI
+520 GKLFESFTRI

-545 NLTKNLVDLM
+545 NLTKNLVNLM
-555 GGEVLVESTY
+555 GGEVFAESTY

-576 QKVVDATP
+576 QKIADAKP

-592 QQYLRSSDSDSL
+592 QQYLSTSDDDKLSFL
-604 TFSAPD
+604 APD
-610 AKILVVDDVDMNLKV
+610 AKILVVDDVTMNLKV
-625 VKGLL
+625 VEGLL
-630 KETKIQIDT
+630 KATKIQIDT
-639 AVSGRECL
+639 AVSGSECL
-647 ECAEKKR
+647 ECVKTTP
-654 YDVIF
+654 YQMIF

-668 GIETLQNMKLLT
+668 GLETLEHMKNLA
-680 DNPNREVPVIMLTAN
+680 DNPNAQTPVIMLTAN

-702 EYMQAGFT
+702 EYIEAGFT
-710 DYLTKPIQETELLEM
+710 DYLTKPIRETELLEM
-725 LLKYLPKELVCEERE
+725 ILKYLPEELVCENGGQGIEKSQDAQDME
-740 ITGSKDTMQ
+740 QPEAGG
-749 TELTEHSE
+749 E
-757 GAGTEVHTE
+757 GAEP
-766 EAGTAENMEETGS
+766 
-779 LGHAEEAGTAENCDI
+779 L
-794 VDASGTARNDDM
+794 
-806 TQMGMM
+806 
-812 QRLES
+812 QRLEQ

-822 VKTGLSYCMNEEDFY
+822 VKTGLTYCMNEEDFY
-837 VEMLGEYLKSD
+837 IEMLQEFLQADKASQLKHF
-848 KVSKLEQFFVTED
+848 LAEED
-861 WDNYRTIV
+861 WDNYRTTV

-877 TIGAVHLSEEA
+877 TIGAAHLSGEA

-894 AKDKDASFIRAN
+894 AKEGNMDYIRS
-906 HKTVLDEY
+906 HHDGVMDEY
-914 IELMT
+914 KELT
-919 GIREILKTDK
+919 DHLKEILENGAETSV

>member
-1 MGLLVNCLAVVF
+1 MGIFINCLAVVF

-21 VSYFV
+21 ISYFM
-26 REKNAGGLR
+26 REKNAGALR
-35 YFLLIMGFFGALWSG
+35 YYMLVMGFFGALWSG

-59 TSESAA
+59 TGEVAA
-65 VFRAIGLVGVVG
+65 VFRAVGLVGVAG

-82 ALMIA
+82 ALMVA
-87 YMVGLPKWL
+87 YMVELPKWL
-96 YRSYAA
+96 FRAYAM
-102 IFGIFAAVDLCFFIP
+102 IFGIFAVVDLYFFIP
-117 DYHEFVRID
+117 DQHTFVRLN

-133 TNSIGRVVHSAFL
+133 TNSFGRMVHNIFL
-146 AFITVTMLGIAIIW
+146 AFVVVTMIAMAILW
-160 VHKDKPTRQAYYVK
+160 VHKEKPKRQSYYVR
-174 AAILSNFAI
+174 AAILANIAI

-248 EHLRLFLVNKYGR
+248 EYFRLVLANPYGQ

-274 SELFQSTEEETERL
+274 MQLFQGTDAESGRIK
-288 LDVILQDNKGVK
+288 DGILRDNKGVA
-300 ELISTHGEISC
+300 ELVSVHGAISC
-311 SLNFSVARDFHDDPY
+311 SLNFSLARDFHDDPY

-334 LTKEKNMLQELVRAN
+334 LTKEKNMLEEVVRAN

-371 GMDNMLLKE
+371 GMDSVLLKE
-380 CKDEGL
+380 CHDENL

-414 SGKLEILP
+414 SGKMEILT
-422 IKYELFSILNDCYNL
+422 IRYQLFSVLNDCYNL
-437 TKAKLEEKPL
+437 TKIKLQNKPVSFIMQINEK
-447 EFVIQVNENLPSCLY
+447 LPSWLY

-481 YTKQG
+481 YTKEG
-486 KVTFCLDYE
+486 NITFELDFE
-495 QKSSEQILLI
+495 EKTDEQILLVI
-505 ISVSDTGIGIKEEDL
+505 TVRDTGIGIKEEDL
-520 GKLFTSFTRI
+520 GKLFESFTRI

-545 NLTKNLVDLM
+545 NLTKNLVNLM
-555 GGEVLVESTY
+555 GGEVFAESTY

-576 QKVVDATP
+576 QKIADAKP

-592 QQYLRSSDSDSL
+592 QQYLSTSDDDKLSFL
-604 TFSAPD
+604 APD
-610 AKILVVDDVDMNLKV
+610 AKILVVDDVTMNLKV
-625 VKGLL
+625 VEGLL
-630 KETKIQIDT
+630 KATKIQIDT
-639 AVSGRECL
+639 AVSGSECL
-647 ECAEKKR
+647 ECVKTTP
-654 YDVIF
+654 YQMIF

-668 GIETLQNMKLLT
+668 GLETLEHMKNLA
-680 DNPNREVPVIMLTAN
+680 DNPNAQTPVIMLTAN

-702 EYMQAGFT
+702 EYIEAGFT
-710 DYLTKPIQETELLEM
+710 DYLTKPIRETELLEM
-725 LLKYLPKELVCEERE
+725 ILKYLPEELVCENGGQGIEKSQDAQDME
-740 ITGSKDTMQ
+740 QPEAGG
-749 TELTEHSE
+749 E
-757 GAGTEVHTE
+757 GAEP
-766 EAGTAENMEETGS
+766 
-779 LGHAEEAGTAENCDI
+779 L
-794 VDASGTARNDDM
+794 
-806 TQMGMM
+806 
-812 QRLES
+812 QRLEQ

-822 VKTGLSYCMNEEDFY
+822 VKTGLTYCMNEEDFY
-837 VEMLGEYLKSD
+837 IEMLQEFLQADKASQLKHF
-848 KVSKLEQFFVTED
+848 LAEED
-861 WDNYRTIV
+861 WDNYRTTV

-877 TIGAVHLSEEA
+877 TIGAAHLSGEA

-894 AKDKDASFIRAN
+894 AKEGNMDYIRS
-906 HKTVLDEY
+906 HHDGVMDEY
-914 IELMT
+914 KELT
-919 GIREILKTDK
+919 DHLKEILENGAETSV